1 MAFFNT
7 KTHTH
12 THTHTHRKEANLAR
26 VLPVIDEIEIET
38 IIGTFGLSSVQ
49 FSCSV
54 MSNSL

>member
-7 KTHTH
+7 KKKKKK
-12 THTHTHRKEANLAR
+12 HRKEANLAR

-54 MSNSL
+54 MSSFL